1 MGADINYSNPK
12 TENLTFIQ
20 IACRDK
26 NDDMVAELLKAPH
39 ININAYEKD
48 TFPALHYA
56 VVRKS
61 KKIINLL
68 LAHDPQTINICDS
81 EGNSC
86 LHLLC
91 EQENNNSK
99 KIMLFLLSKDF
110 INPNI
115 YNNAKRTPLHIATI
129 KGFTNYIQILIDHK
143 TDTLMRDYHG
153 QTPCHSA
160 CYSGKIKN
168 VKLLTDIKKI
178 NSQDYAQDTLLHH
191 ACLGGHTK
199 IIKFLLKQGACPT
212 IKNRYQL
219 TPLANA
225 YLDSQTFN
233 YSPSLKKLLLKK
245 DKYGNTQLHL
255 ATLIINFTLFDSYL
269 SFLVTN
275 GLSVW
280 ERNKKKQLPV
290 DCACKEYA
298 RLYKEYMTTKRSYLL
313 NGLEEQERTMHAFLR
328 LTSSKAECALFTE
341 VINNILPNDLLPLI
355 ACYYYGLNI
364 ETIVANKYKHNDNDY
379 YINYIENKNEIRK
392 QLLEKPEPK
401 LLWSAL

>member
-1 MGADINYSNPK
+1 MECFMKYTLLLASLFLYTAHASHAMEITTKKDESTYNFSCSIYKQRRPFATHPSTSSEPSLATEFCVTGINFNELPLIRRGIKMGADINYSNPK

-115 YNNAKRTPLHIATI
+115 AI
-129 KGFTNYIQILIDHK
+129 G
-143 TDTLMRDYHG
+143 
-153 QTPCHSA
+153 S
-160 CYSGKIKN
+160 
-168 VKLLTDIKKI
+168 
-178 NSQDYAQDTLLHH
+178 
-191 ACLGGHTK
+191 
-199 IIKFLLKQGACPT
+199 
-212 IKNRYQL
+212 
-219 TPLANA
+219 
-225 YLDSQTFN
+225 
-233 YSPSLKKLLLKK
+233 
-245 DKYGNTQLHL
+245 
-255 ATLIINFTLFDSYL
+255 
-269 SFLVTN
+269 
-275 GLSVW
+275 
-280 ERNKKKQLPV
+280 
-290 DCACKEYA
+290 
-298 RLYKEYMTTKRSYLL
+298 RS
-313 NGLEEQERTMHAFLR
+313 T
-328 LTSSKAECALFTE
+328 
-341 VINNILPNDLLPLI
+341 
-355 ACYYYGLNI
+355 
-364 ETIVANKYKHNDNDY
+364 
-379 YINYIENKNEIRK
+379 
-392 QLLEKPEPK
+392 
-401 LLWSAL
+401 